1 MGGVIDSIGGGFEDF
16 ANGIGDI
23 GGDVVGGIGDGFKE
37 FGKFMTKPEVIGP
50 LALAGATAATVLT
63 GGAAAPAMAPAAGLA
78 SGLGTG
84 AGVAAGA
91 IPGLLGGAPLVG
103 GEIAATAAGAGAAGA
118 GAAGA
123 LPAAGESIAM
133 LGPAGFESIGGIGNI
148 AEPSLLSK
156 LFSDMTVGQGLKL
169 GGQALS
175 AANMGSDMANKL
187 DPPTQ
192 AMPSDDPVAQLL
204 NQQPLGQPVQYDQNY
219 MMPYK

>member
-1 MGGVIDSIGGGFEDF
+1 MGGVIDSIGGGFE
-16 ANGIGDI
+16 
-23 GGDVVGGIGDGFKE
+23 E

-91 IPGLLGGAPLVG
+91 IPRLLGGAPLVG